1 MNFSIVRTVMVVVL
15 FLLKKF
21 IEDMLKSYLKLIIN
35 IL

>member
-21 IEDMLKSYLKLIIN
+21 IEDILKYYLKLIIN